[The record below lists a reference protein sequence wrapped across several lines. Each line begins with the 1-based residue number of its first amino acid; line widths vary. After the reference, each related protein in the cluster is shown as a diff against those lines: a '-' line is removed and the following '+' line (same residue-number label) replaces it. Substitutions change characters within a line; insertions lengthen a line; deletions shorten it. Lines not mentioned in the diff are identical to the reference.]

1 MENLHNKSFLVHILA
16 KPITNEYR
24 LYLMEFDAFW
34 IESCVTNINGGAVR
48 ADLHKMR

>member
-1 MENLHNKSFLVHILA
+1 MENLHNKSFLHILA

-34 IESCVTNINGGAVR
+34 IESYVTNINGRAGR
-48 ADLHKMR
+48 ADLHEMR